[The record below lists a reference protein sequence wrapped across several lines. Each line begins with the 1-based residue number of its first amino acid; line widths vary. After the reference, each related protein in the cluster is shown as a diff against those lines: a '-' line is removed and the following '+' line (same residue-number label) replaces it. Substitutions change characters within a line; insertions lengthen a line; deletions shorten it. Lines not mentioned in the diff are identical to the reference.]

1 MQGALISCILIL
13 SFVSPSLCFKRSNFG
28 VETEESTYNVMNYG
42 ANVDG
47 KSDDSNAFLSAWKK
61 ACEAEGMQTL
71 VIPKGKVFML
81 KNLVLKG
88 PCKATK
94 IHIQLLGKIVAPTK
108 DQWGEDKTHL
118 ITISKVNSL
127 TIDGGGYIE
136 GNGNTW
142 WETCKKCSRPRL
154 LRFSSCKDLSVS
166 SLHITNS
173 PGAHIS
179 INNCEHAKFINMNI
193 NAPGNSPN
201 TDGYDISNSKN
212 IVFEDSTISVG
223 DDCIAVNRGCS
234 FIYATRIICGPGHG
248 ISIGSLGKTKDYE
261 TVEEIHVKNCTFKG
275 TTNGARI
282 KTWEGGSGYVRK
294 ITYENII
301 LQDSRNPI
309 IINQHYI
316 NKISNNGEKSLQIS
330 DVTFQGFEGTCADE
344 KAITLNCNN
353 NGCFNIKLDQINIVS
368 SNPKKKAQAS
378 CSNVHGRVGQ
388 VIPKVPCMLK

>member
-1 MQGALISCILIL
+1 MDVKTGVSEIIGLDGTLSSTQFFHTAL
-13 SFVSPSLCFKRSNFG
+13 SFLDKWKRFNLSLPPWIWVQFPKHHFISSHNNVEGYLSLENICFNKF
-28 VETEESTYNVMNYG
+28 TEEEESNRSSTS
-42 ANVDG
+42 
-47 KSDDSNAFLSAWKK
+47 KEESNTSHGEEELFDYA
-61 ACEAEGMQTL
+61 TL
-71 VIPKGKVFML
+71 
-81 KNLVLKG
+81 
-88 PCKATK
+88 
-94 IHIQLLGKIVAPTK
+94 LLGKIVAPTK

-136 GNGNTW
+136 GNGNT
-142 WETCKKCSRPRL
+142 C
-154 LRFSSCKDLSVS
+154 
-166 SLHITNS
+166 
-173 PGAHIS
+173 
-179 INNCEHAKFINMNI
+179 
-193 NAPGNSPN
+193 PN

-248 ISIGSLGKTKDYE
+248 ISCNMYELISIGSLGKTKDYE

-316 NKISNNGEKSLQIS
+316 NKISNNGEHPSQKS
-330 DVTFQGFEGTCADE
+330 
-344 KAITLNCNN
+344 
-353 NGCFNIKLDQINIVS
+353 
-368 SNPKKKAQAS
+368 
-378 CSNVHGRVGQ
+378 HH
-388 VIPKVPCMLK
+388 